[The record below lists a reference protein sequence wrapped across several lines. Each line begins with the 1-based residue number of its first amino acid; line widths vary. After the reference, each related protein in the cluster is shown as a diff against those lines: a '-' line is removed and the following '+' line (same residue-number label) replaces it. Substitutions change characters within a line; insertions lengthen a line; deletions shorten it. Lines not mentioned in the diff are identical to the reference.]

1 MTMKN
6 RIELKKLTLAMAI
19 ASTTLLTACGGSSS
33 SSSDDSNVVPTDT
46 SYTRQSTSVSVGD
59 VCATVG
65 KQSGQEIE
73 LANGDWKP
81 WCELE
86 GTITEDARLTTDNAY
101 RLVGYV
107 TVGSGGVELEADGD
121 DSDIVDAATKAA
133 VQEAGVTLTV
143 DAGVNFRSS
152 GRGSLII
159 SRGSEIAANGTSDA
173 PIIMSSQDEG
183 YDGQGEW
190 GGLVMQGFSKNNKC
204 GDGSPDI
211 ICNTADEAGTGFHG
225 GNDDADNSGSVEYLI
240 VAEGGYEVQTDSE
253 VNGITLHSVGYGTTI
268 ENVMV
273 LNNAD
278 DGIEFFGGSV
288 NVKNLILI
296 DNSDE
301 SLDWDDGY
309 RGNIQFSLIRQGLNY
324 VGDHGIEADNRG
336 FSTTALP
343 LSHPTIAN
351 VTFQQV
357 NATIG
362 EGEAAKS
369 GADDL
374 FRFKEGTGATLVNI
388 VADGYTECV
397 RMDGADTGD
406 TQPITL
412 TNLKAECGSYEENSN
427 VYLQLNDD
435 AEEENITGY
444 PTESTLISLGNAF
457 EVTGNVAD
465 VDANTPVSASGST
478 DFFEETD
485 YAGAVDPAVTASENA
500 WWNWASVAIPAA
512 FE

>member
-1 MTMKN
+1 MKMKN
-6 RIELKKLTLAMAI
+6 RMEFKKLTLAMAI

-33 SSSDDSNVVPTDT
+33 SSGGGDVVPTDA
-46 SYTRQSTSVSVGD
+46 SYLRASTSVSVGD

-86 GTITEDARLTTDNAY
+86 GTITEDAQLTTDNAY

-107 TVGSGGVELEADGD
+107 TVGSGGVELEAEDG
-121 DSDIVDAATKAA
+121 ATPAETKTA
-133 VQEAGVTLTV
+133 VQSAGVTLTV

-159 SRGSEIAANGTSDA
+159 SRGSEIAANGTSVA
-173 PIIMSSQDEG
+173 PIIMSSQDNG

-204 GDGSPDI
+204 GEGSNDI
-211 ICNTADEAGTGFHG
+211 LCNTADEAGTGFHG
-225 GNDDADNSGSVEYLI
+225 GNDDADSSGSVEYLI

-309 RGNIQFSLIRQGLNY
+309 RGNVQFSLIRQGLNY
-324 VGDHGIEADNRG
+324 VGDHGIEADNKGR
-336 FSTTALP
+336 STIATP
-343 LSHPTIAN
+343 TSNPTIAN

-374 FRFKEGTGATLVNI
+374 FRFKEGTGATLVN
-388 VADGYTECV
+388 VAADGYTQCV
-397 RMDGADTGD
+397 RMDGADTGQ
-406 TQPITL
+406 TQLVTL
-412 TNLKAECGSYEENSN
+412 TNLIAECGSYSESEN
-427 VYLQLNDD
+427 VYLTLEDG
-435 AEEENITGY
+435 ALETGITGQ
-444 PTESTLISLGNAF
+444 PTASTLITLGNAF
-457 EVTGNVAD
+457 EVTGGVAA
-465 VDANTPVSASGST
+465 VDAITPTSANGST
-478 DFFEETD
+478 GFFIETN

-500 WWNWASVAIPAA
+500 WWNWAAVAIPAA
-512 FE
+512 FEQL

>member
-1 MTMKN
+1 MTMRN
-6 RIELKKLTLAMAI
+6 RIELKKLTLAVAI

-33 SSSDDSNVVPTDT
+33 SSSGGSSNVVPTDA
-46 SYTRQSTSVSVGD
+46 SYLRASTSVSVGD

-73 LANGDWKP
+73 LASGDWKP

-86 GTITEDARLTTDNAY
+86 GTITEDAQLTTDNAY

-107 TVGSGGVELEADGD
+107 TVGSGGVELEEDG
-121 DSDIVDAATKAA
+121 ATPAETKAA
-133 VQEAGVTLTV
+133 VQAAGVTLTV

-159 SRGSEIAANGTSDA
+159 SRGSEIAANGTSVA
-173 PIIMSSQDEG
+173 PIIMSSQDNG

-204 GDGSPDI
+204 GEGSNDI
-211 ICNTADEAGTGFHG
+211 LCNTADEAGTGFHG
-225 GNDDADNSGSVEYLI
+225 GNDDADSSGSVEYMI

-309 RGNIQFSLIRQGLNY
+309 RGNVQFSLIRQGLNY
-324 VGDHGIEADNRG
+324 VGDHGIEADNKGR
-336 FSTTALP
+336 STTATP
-343 LSHPTIAN
+343 TSNPTIAN

-388 VADGYTECV
+388 AADGYTECV
-397 RMDGADTGD
+397 RVGGADTGQ
-406 TQPITL
+406 TQLITL
-412 TNLKAECGSYEENSN
+412 TNLIAECGSYSETEN
-427 VYLQLNDD
+427 VYLTLKDD
-435 AEEENITGY
+435 ALATGITGV
-444 PTESTLISLGNAF
+444 PTESTLITLGNAF
-457 EVTGNVAD
+457 EVTGGVAG
-465 VDANTPVSASGST
+465 VAAITPTSANGST
-478 DFFEETD
+478 GFFIETD
-485 YAGAVDPAVTASENA
+485 YAGAVDPTVTASENA
-500 WWNWASVAIPAA
+500 WWNWASIAIPAA

>member
-1 MTMKN
+1 MRTMMKN
-6 RIELKKLTLAMAI
+6 GIELKKLTLAMAI
-19 ASTTLLTACGGSSS
+19 ASTSLLTACGGSSS
-33 SSSDDSNVVPTDT
+33 GGGNDPAPVDT
-46 SYTRQSTSVSVGD
+46 SYLRDSTTVVVGET
-59 VCATVG
+59 CATVG
-65 KQSGQEIE
+65 KQSGQEIQ
-73 LANGDWKP
+73 LADGSWKP

-86 GTITEDARLTTDNAY
+86 GTISESAQLTADNAY

-107 TVGSGGVELEADGD
+107 TVGKGGVDLEAEDG
-121 DSDIVDAATKAA
+121 ATEAETKAA
-133 VQEAGVTLTV
+133 VQSAGVTLTV

-159 SRGSEIAANGTSDA
+159 ARGSEIAANGTAVA
-173 PIIMSSQDEG
+173 PIIMSSKDEG

-190 GGLVMQGFSKNNKC
+190 GGLVMQGFAKNNKC
-204 GDGSPDI
+204 GEGSNDI
-211 ICNTADEAGTGFHG
+211 LCNTADEAGTGFHG
-225 GNDDADNSGSVEYLI
+225 GNDDADSSGSVNYLI

-278 DGIEFFGGSV
+278 DGIEFFGGAV

-309 RGNIQFSLIRQGLNY
+309 RGNVQFSLIRQGLNY
-324 VGDHGIEADNRG
+324 VGDHGIEADNKGR
-336 FSTTALP
+336 STIATP
-343 LSHPTIAN
+343 TSNPTIAN

-362 EGEAAKS
+362 EGETAKS

-374 FRFKEGTGATLVNI
+374 FRFKEGTGATLVN
-388 VADGYTECV
+388 VAADGYTECV
-397 RMDGADTGD
+397 RVGGADTGQ

-412 TNLKAECGSYEENSN
+412 TNLIAECGSYSDTENT
-427 VYLQLNDD
+427 YLVLKDD
-435 AEEENITGY
+435 ALATGITGV
-444 PTESTLISLGNAF
+444 PATSTEITLGNAF
-457 EVTGNVAD
+457 EVTGGVAT
-465 VDANTPVSASGST
+465 VTAITPVSANAST
-478 DFFEETD
+478 NFFTETN
-485 YAGAVDPAVTASENA
+485 YAGAVDPAVTAAENA